1 MPAPLE
7 SRLLSAIPRLAAL
20 DLSDRLPKAELHVH
34 IEGTLEPEQAFA
46 LAARNGVALPYA
58 SPDQMRRAFA
68 FADLQGFL
76 DIYYA
81 AAAVLVEEDDF
92 RDLMRAY
99 LRRAHADGV
108 VRAEIFFD
116 PQTHTSRGVPVGTVI
131 RGLSRGIEEAR
142 RETGLSAA
150 LILCFLRHLSATEAI
165 ETLEAALPFREA
177 FIGVGLDSAERGNP
191 PERFREVFARARAF
205 GLHAVAHAGEEGPA
219 ASVAGALEA
228 LGAERIDHGLRCL
241 EDRSLVRRLAAGGV
255 PLTVCPFSNVRL
267 RVVDRLVQHPLPAM
281 LRAGLRA
288 SLHSDDPAYFGGYVA
303 DTYRGTTVALDLSAS
318 DLYVLARNGLA
329 SAFESREWK
338 DRQIDRLDELF
349 TLAAEGRPPS
359 PREP

>member
-1 MPAPLE
+1 MPAPLDP
-7 SRLLSAIPRLAAL
+7 RLTSAIPRLAAL
-20 DLSDRLPKAELHVH
+20 DLSDLMPKAELHVH
-34 IEGTLEPEQAFA
+34 VEGTLEPEQAFA
-46 LAARNGVALPYA
+46 CAARNGVDLPYD
-58 SPDQMRRAFA
+58 SPEAMRRAFA

-92 RDLMRAY
+92 RDLVRAY

-116 PQTHTSRGVPVGTVI
+116 PQTHTSRGVPMGTVI
-131 RGLSRGIEEAR
+131 RGLAAGIEEAR
-142 RETGLSAA
+142 RETGISAA
-150 LILCFLRHLSATEAI
+150 LILCFLRHLSESDAI
-165 ETLEAALPFREA
+165 ETLEAALPFRDA
-177 FIGVGLDSAERGNP
+177 FIGVGLDSAERDNP
-191 PERFREVFARARAF
+191 PERFREVFSRARGL

-219 ASVAGALEA
+219 ASVRGALDA
-228 LGAERIDHGLRCL
+228 LGAERIDHGVRCL
-241 EDRSLVRRLAAGGV
+241 EDSSLVRRLAAGAV

-267 RVVDRLVQHPLPAM
+267 RVVNRLVQHPLPAM
-281 LRAGLRA
+281 LHAGLRA

-303 DTYRGTTVALDLSAS
+303 DTYRGTAVTLDLSTA
-318 DLYVLARNGLA
+318 DLYTLARNGLE

-349 TLAAEGRPPS
+349 TLAAEGRPPGR
-359 PREP
+359 PAG